1 MTSAAPSERPSSR
14 VLSESWATLSASD
27 AHSEDGTRSEQTD
40 LASLIDQ
47 TSVDDVA
54 SLDDQDR
61 YSNSEMGGNYEDHVG
76 VNDGANEDDEED
88 DDNDDD
94 DDDETDGES
103 ETSDGDNTQGVYLGH
118 ESVSE
123 SQELPM
129 LYNRFG
135 NTVND
140 SGLTTTKS
148 TGFRQ
153 SASSSIEFVEPANW
167 PEANQVDL
175 KHTVRI
181 LDEAEAS
188 KLKVKLPYDPKHS
201 VLSVTVQQTV
211 SKQGLDVDQPFRVLY
226 VGNPDYRN
234 VILDKIGDVL
244 VSNSRSSF
252 DSTSTDSS
260 RYHVIPTSFGAGAV
274 PNFAELLPIHLQ
286 LIVDECLEATAYS
299 QFGQPSNMNLRFKNR
314 PSCTSYWAGSEYR
327 VSSTSKWALPNV
339 AIFFISSK
347 DDATA
352 LETQHTARAFMERH
366 GVPTMVISETPLW
379 ETASDRIPLNH
390 HSLHMCLESRDVQTG
405 ETTVVRRYPIDLQT
419 FESITPGQLNRNL
432 ASLASA
438 SSSGLGARASKF
450 SMWES
455 FVSLLKDDQYLRT
468 HELSSFFRLLVMTV
482 ILVVVSSLGYTALST
497 VFMALSRLFSSPS
510 TSGLAPSSASNVHVS
525 NILPADDYRQSVQH
539 MSSNDFQLLG
549 SQVEDR
555 SQLEELMGIALS
567 SKARDDGSP
576 DAFELQV
583 IGDCHIILKP
593 PHWFLSARRQPKFSV
608 DVTRHEVHLPY
619 ELSKLFDGVYALKV
633 DREHAHGLVNV
644 TISSASKP
652 PIQQTTLVDFGTPW
666 LKIANWKR
674 AASAMSSQFVKD
686 LAVAQTSLS
695 KVYNRLSTDLQVVVG
710 DAVKQSHFL
719 RQEADDLRHCTTQLS
734 NGVTGTAL
742 SRSKELSAV
751 VQRSALQ
758 PFRAVCSAFQG
769 RQGNTNV
776 EAKGLILG
784 TWGRISELSTPSAG
798 LGGIMDRIG
807 SKESLGKAQKRA
819 RRLLRNRQCHRSE
832 HSKMHGHQKCQ

>member
-47 TSVDDVA
+47 TSVDEVA
-54 SLDDQDR
+54 SLDDQDQ
-61 YSNSEMGGNYEDHVG
+61 YSNSEMGGNYEDHVK
-76 VNDGANEDDEED
+76 VNDGANEDDDED
-88 DDNDDD
+88 DDD
-94 DDDETDGES
+94 TDGES
-103 ETSDGDNTQGVYLGH
+103 DSSDGDDNQGMYLGQ

-129 LYNRFG
+129 IYHRFG
-135 NTVND
+135 HAVND
-140 SGLTTTKS
+140 SGVTTKS

-153 SASSSIEFVEPANW
+153 SADSSIEFIEPTHW

-175 KHTVRI
+175 KHTVHVF
-181 LDEAEAS
+181 DGAEAA
-188 KLKVKLPYDPKHS
+188 KLKEKLPCDPEHS

-211 SKQGLDVDQPFRVLY
+211 AKQGLDVDHPFRVLY

-234 VILDKIGDVL
+234 IILDKIGDVL

-299 QFGQPSNMNLRFKNR
+299 QFGKPSNMNLRFKNR

-327 VSSTSKWALPNV
+327 VSSASKWALPNV

-366 GVPTMVISETPLW
+366 GVPAMVISETPLW
-379 ETASDRIPLNH
+379 ATASDGIPLNN
-390 HSLHMCLESRDVQTG
+390 HSLHMCLESRNAQTG
-405 ETTVVRRYPIDLQT
+405 EAAVVRRYPIDLQT

-438 SSSGLGARASKF
+438 NSSGLGAEAPKF
-450 SMWES
+450 SMWQSLAS
-455 FVSLLKDDQYLRT
+455 FVKNDQYTRT
-468 HELSSFFRLLVMTV
+468 NEVSSFLRLFVMATA
-482 ILVVVSSLGYTALST
+482 LVVASSLGYTALTT
-497 VFMALSRLFSSPS
+497 VFVALSRLFSRPDASAIA
-510 TSGLAPSSASNVHVS
+510 LSSSSNVHTANVFPVDHS
-525 NILPADDYRQSVQH
+525 QQSVQH
-539 MSSNDFQLLG
+539 LSGSDFQLLG
-549 SQVEDR
+549 NQAEDR
-555 SQLEELMGIALS
+555 SHLEELMGIALS
-567 SKARDDGSP
+567 SQARDDESP

-583 IGDCHIILKP
+583 IGDYHVILKP
-593 PHWFLSARRQPKFSV
+593 PHWFLNTRKQPKFSV
-608 DVTRHEVHLPY
+608 DVTRHEGHLPY
-619 ELSKLFDGVYALKV
+619 ELSKLFDGVYALRV

-644 TISSASKP
+644 TISTASKP
-652 PIQQTTLVDFGTPW
+652 PVQQTTLVDFGTPW

-674 AASAMSSQFVKD
+674 AASAISAQFVKD

-695 KVYNRLSTDLQVVVG
+695 RTYNRLSTDLQVVMG
-710 DAVKQSHFL
+710 DVVKRSHFL
-719 RQEADDLRHCTTQLS
+719 RQEADILRHGSTQLS
-734 NGVTGTAL
+734 SDAKSAAL

-751 VQRSALQ
+751 VQRTAIQ
-758 PFRAVCSAFQG
+758 PFWAVCSAFQE
-769 RQGNTNV
+769 RRGNINA

-784 TWGRISELSTPSAG
+784 TWSRISETSTPSVG
-798 LGGIMDRIG
+798 LGSMMDRIR

-819 RRLLRNRQCHRSE
+819 RRLIRS
-832 HSKMHGHQKCQ
+832 KKCQ

>member
-47 TSVDDVA
+47 TSVDEVA

-61 YSNSEMGGNYEDHVG
+61 YSNSEMGGNYEDHVE
-76 VNDGANEDDEED
+76 VNDGANEDEDEDE
-88 DDNDDD
+88 

-103 ETSDGDNTQGVYLGH
+103 DSSDGGDNQGVYLGQ

-129 LYNRFG
+129 LYHRFG
-135 NTVND
+135 HAADD
-140 SGLTTTKS
+140 SGLTTKS

-153 SASSSIEFVEPANW
+153 SADSSIEFIEPANW

-175 KHTVRI
+175 KHTVHI
-181 LDEAEAS
+181 FDDAEAA
-188 KLKVKLPYDPKHS
+188 KLKEKLSCDPEHS

-211 SKQGLDVDQPFRVLY
+211 TKQGLDVDQPFRVLY

-234 VILDKIGDVL
+234 AILDKIGDVL

-252 DSTSTDSS
+252 DSTSTGSS

-299 QFGQPSNMNLRFKNR
+299 QFGKPSNMNLRFKNR
-314 PSCTSYWAGSEYR
+314 PSCSSYWAGSEYR
-327 VSSTSKWALPNV
+327 VSSTSKWVLPNV

-347 DDATA
+347 DDGTA
-352 LETQHTARAFMERH
+352 LETQQTARAFMERH
-366 GVPTMVISETPLW
+366 GVPAMIISETPLW
-379 ETASDRIPLNH
+379 ATASDSIPLNN
-390 HSLHMCLESRDVQTG
+390 HSLHMCLESRNPQNG
-405 ETTVVRRYPIDLQT
+405 ETAVVRRYPIDLQT

-438 SSSGLGARASKF
+438 KSPGLGAGASKF
-450 SMWES
+450 SMWR
-455 FVSLLKDDQYLRT
+455 SLAALVKNDHYTNTQD
-468 HELSSFFRLLVMTV
+468 LSSFIRLLVMATV
-482 ILVVVSSLGYTALST
+482 LIVASSLGYTALTT
-497 VFMALSRLFSSPS
+497 VFVALSRLFSRPDASS
-510 TSGLAPSSASNVHVS
+510 LAPSSSSSVHTANVFPV
-525 NILPADDYRQSVQH
+525 DDSRHSVQH
-539 MSSNDFQLLG
+539 LPSNDFQLLG
-549 SQVEDR
+549 NQAEDR
-555 SQLEELMGIALS
+555 SHLEELMGLALS
-567 SKARDDGSP
+567 SQARDDESP

-583 IGDCHIILKP
+583 IGDCHVILKP
-593 PHWFLSARRQPKFSV
+593 PHWFLNTKKQPKFSV
-608 DVTRHEVHLPY
+608 DVMRHESHLPY

-652 PIQQTTLVDFGTPW
+652 PVQQTTLVDFGTPW

-674 AASAMSSQFVKD
+674 AASAISSQFVKD

-695 KVYNRLSTDLQVVVG
+695 RAYNRLSTDLQVVVG
-710 DAVKQSHFL
+710 DVVKRSHFL
-719 RQEADDLRHCTTQLS
+719 RQEADIIRHGSTQLS
-734 NGVTGTAL
+734 SDAKSAAL
-742 SRSKELSAV
+742 SRSKELSEV
-751 VQRSALQ
+751 VQRTAVQ
-758 PFRAVCSAFQG
+758 PFWAVCSAFQE
-769 RQGNTNV
+769 RRGNINT

-784 TWGRISELSTPSAG
+784 TWGRISEISSPSVG
-798 LGGIMDRIG
+798 LGGMMDRIR

-819 RRLLRNRQCHRSE
+819 RRLVRNKKCHRSE